1 MIQFKLPHNKIT
13 FVVIEA
19 VPGRK
24 TPDVKSADTE
34 IVLMYD
40 RKHNGVLTTPKFY
53 GRIFEPK
60 KYSDYNED
68 NINQTYFDED
78 SNNEEYY

>member
-13 FVVIEA
+13 FVVVEA

-60 KYSDYNED
+60 KYADYNEEL
-68 NINQTYFDED
+68 NHAHFEND
-78 SNNEEYY
+78 SNDDEYY